1 VITIKSDSSEEQ
13 TFHIDAK
20 TLADSSYGVMEG
32 QKFSADKGARVRVT
46 ATMENGA
53 PTALFIQALSF

>member
-1 VITIKSDSSEEQ
+1 
-13 TFHIDAK
+13 
-20 TLADSSYGVMEG
+20 MEG